1 MIKFSVIIPTR
12 NLSYYLLFENL
23 PAFDKQ
29 ISHNFEVI
37 VLPNE
42 SSLYDLTLLRKYKW
56 LRIIP
61 TGKITRPA
69 EKRDIGVEKA
79 KGEIIA
85 FIDDDAYPSPDWL
98 DYAKKM
104 FRDDSL
110 VAASGPGI
118 LPEHT
123 DRSEQM
129 FDAVLT
135 SVFGSGWMTY
145 RFTQGNKVW
154 VDDYPSMN
162 FFIKKNVFLELGGFN
177 NDYWPGEDSK
187 LCNDLLKKKKKRV
200 LYDPRLL
207 VYHHRRNSLK
217 RFLKQH
223 ANYGFHRGAFFSHGD
238 ENSRHVSYLI
248 PTFFLI
254 YLVFLFISS
263 FVLVFFRSNHFLL
276 ISYFFILVPFIFYIW
291 ALLYLFFNTFIK
303 TRNLHVALGAP
314 AALFLTHLTYR
325 ILFINGFLTG
335 KNKKTNIYAS
345 YQS

>member
-42 SSLYDLTLLRKYKW
+42 SSLYDLTLIKKYRW

-69 EKRDIGVEKA
+69 DKRDIGVDKA

-98 DYAKKM
+98 TNAENL
-104 FRDDSL
+104 FRDPAL
-110 VAASGPGI
+110 AAASGPGV

-135 SVFGSGWMTY
+135 SVFGSGWITY
-145 RFTQGNKVW
+145 RFTPGKKVW

-162 FFIKKNVFLELGGFN
+162 FFIKKKVFLELGGFN

-217 RFLKQH
+217 GFLKQH

-254 YLVFLFISS
+254 YLVILVMAS
-263 FVLVFFRSNHFLL
+263 FMLLLFRSNRFLL
-276 ISYFFILVPFIFYIW
+276 ISYFLFLSPFILYFW
-291 ALLYLFFNTFIK
+291 ALLYLFFKTLIK
-303 TRNLHVALGAP
+303 TKSLLIASGASVT
-314 AALFLTHLTYR
+314 LFLTHLTYG